1 MADTSSAITSNAR
14 GLQALARRPYD
25 ERATRPIWLQIYDRL
40 ARAIDEHI
48 VAPGSRL
55 PGEVQLAAMFRVNRV
70 TMRRALALHQSE
82 GNLQAR
88 KGVGIFVR
96 HKPRPFLIQDD
107 MRFAD
112 SLGEAGR
119 NVTSRTLRL
128 QRAAPGP
135 EAAALFGLEDGD
147 TVIVLHR
154 VRLLDGAPIYV
165 THKEFPAHRFLAF
178 ERLYSETQSVSAIFK
193 ASGIARFHRAETRV
207 RGGLAQPD
215 EAEILGINA
224 KTPVQYV
231 TAINTDPEGNPIEIS
246 YGCWPMTSVEFL
258 FRSSGIGH
266 SAPP

>member
-1 MADTSSAITSNAR
+1 MTDTCSAITSNAS

-25 ERATRPIWLQIYDRL
+25 KRATRPIWLQIYDRL
-40 ARAIDEHI
+40 ARAIDEN
-48 VAPGSRL
+48 VVSPGSRL

-96 HKPRPFLIQDD
+96 PKPRPFLIQDD

-112 SLGEAGR
+112 SLGEAGQ

-128 QRAAPGP
+128 HRATPSP
-135 EAAALFGLEDGD
+135 EAAALFDLDDGD

-165 THKEFPAHRFLAF
+165 THKEFPARRFPDF
-178 ERLYSETQSVSAIFK
+178 ERLYTETQSVSAIYK

-207 RGGLAQPD
+207 RGGLAQQD

-231 TAINTDPEGNPIEIS
+231 TAINTDLQGRPIEFS
-246 YGCWPMTSVEFL
+246 HGCWSMTSVEFL
-258 FRSSGIGH
+258 FRSSEIRH
-266 SAPP
+266 SGQL